1 MGPLISGCYHPL
13 EFLAFQAKIRRVSK
27 HAKFAGCC
35 PASHMRARLFV
46 VCETQAVGTSL
57 GR

>member
-1 MGPLISGCYHPL
+1 MGALTAYSGCYHHPL
-13 EFLAFQAKIRRVSK
+13 EFLAFQAKIRLASK
-27 HAKFAGCC
+27 HAGCC